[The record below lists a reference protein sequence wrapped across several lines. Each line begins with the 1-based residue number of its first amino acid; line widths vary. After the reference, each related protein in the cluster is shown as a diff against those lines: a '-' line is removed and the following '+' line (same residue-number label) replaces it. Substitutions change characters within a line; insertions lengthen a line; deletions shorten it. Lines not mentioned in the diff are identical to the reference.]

1 MTVTARVANTGSVRA
16 GVCGSV
22 PEIRIEDVAVADH
35 RFERL
40 AQGGSG
46 QGFFVEFDEP
56 LGGGVHVD
64 VLGGDA
70 ERLAGDTTSDFAPER
85 PFGEASDTSSV
96 DQPGHEE
103 TADRSTDRLREVV
116 DVDGVLRRFVG
127 QYRLE
132 IDRLEDLLGHV
143 GREDEI
149 ERSFDVFE
157 SRIDSG
163 ITHYDTTDEGHE
175 DTAVAF
181 ECNAVAPRPE
191 RIGPGER
198 PQWTNWLAPATT
210 GGIPPDGVRL
220 SDAVHSIR
228 RPRPRTRN
236 DRSSGNGVGWVPIQ
250 VRFAVSAVVRDAIGS
265 VARGGSR
272 LMTDSGSDADASVE
286 ATTDTRADQENILRV
301 QIREGLSELNRPAD
315 GLALSGLSAGLDI
328 GFGPLLMAIVLTVS
342 ESANTAPLVEELVL
356 ANAYAIGFVFVVL
369 GRSELFTEH
378 TTLAVL
384 PVLDGQANLGQLAR
398 LWGIVYGAN
407 VVGGAVFAA
416 IVVFVAP
423 GLGVADASAFVEI
436 AKSLTEHRW
445 QIILAA
451 GVLAG
456 WLMGLLSW
464 LVAAAQE
471 SVARLLFVWII
482 ATAIGFAHLPHSIA
496 GTVEVLAGVFV
507 APSLT
512 MLDFARFL
520 VPATVGNAIGG
531 SIFVAVLKYGHV
543 VRGSTVPDGTGTE

>member
-1 MTVTARVANTGSVRA
+1 
-16 GVCGSV
+16 
-22 PEIRIEDVAVADH
+22 
-35 RFERL
+35 
-40 AQGGSG
+40 
-46 QGFFVEFDEP
+46 
-56 LGGGVHVD
+56 
-64 VLGGDA
+64 
-70 ERLAGDTTSDFAPER
+70 
-85 PFGEASDTSSV
+85 
-96 DQPGHEE
+96 
-103 TADRSTDRLREVV
+103 
-116 DVDGVLRRFVG
+116 
-127 QYRLE
+127 
-132 IDRLEDLLGHV
+132 
-143 GREDEI
+143 
-149 ERSFDVFE
+149 
-157 SRIDSG
+157 
-163 ITHYDTTDEGHE
+163 
-175 DTAVAF
+175 
-181 ECNAVAPRPE
+181 
-191 RIGPGER
+191 
-198 PQWTNWLAPATT
+198 
-210 GGIPPDGVRL
+210 
-220 SDAVHSIR
+220 
-228 RPRPRTRN
+228 
-236 DRSSGNGVGWVPIQ
+236 
-250 VRFAVSAVVRDAIGS
+250 
-265 VARGGSR
+265 
-272 LMTDSGSDADASVE
+272 MTDSGSDADASVE